1 MRTEEYPLIICCTE
15 ESSDIVFVEFPDN
28 LRVDLAAARQLVAGR
43 LEFTQDK
50 NHYLVVDI
58 SNVRHVST
66 EAKEF
71 LQRPDAGLKNILGA
85 AFIASN
91 PVSALIANIFIK
103 TPMKFQAKFFWK
115 KDDAFDWI
123 NKCRTKLTVKDIN

>member
-1 MRTEEYPLIICCTE
+1 MKTEEYPLIICCTE
-15 ESSDIVFVEFPDN
+15 ESSDVVFVEFPDN
-28 LRVDLAAARQLVAGR
+28 LRVDLTAAQQMVAGR

-50 NHYLVVDI
+50 NHYLVIDL

-123 NKCRTKLTVKDIN
+123 NKCRMKLMIKDVS

>member
-1 MRTEEYPLIICCTE
+1 MKTEDYPLIICCTE
-15 ESSDIVFVEFPDN
+15 DSSDVVFVEFPDN
-28 LRVDLAAARQLVAGR
+28 LRVDLAAAQQIVAGR

-50 NHYLVVDI
+50 NHYLVIDI

-123 NKCRTKLTVKDIN
+123 NKCRMDLMVKDIN